1 MKTILMKKR
10 LFKILIYP
18 ILIFGIFN
26 TNQINSQNSDNNL
39 TTDYLRKRDNKDF
52 YILGPGDS
60 FYLEINQF
68 SKELNGVYT
77 IGPEGTINAK
87 RLNNIYIE
95 GLTINELINLLNE
108 EYLTFVKKP
117 NVRIIMLKYRAI
129 KIYIDGEVSNPGYHV
144 IPGAFNIYSLAER
157 IDDSALSRT
166 PANKINMIRALPDET
181 LGAQDISFYQ
191 SKNNYFPSLIDVL
204 RTTGGISINSD
215 LENIK
220 VIRNNSLSKGGGKIK
235 TEINLLNALNLK
247 DSSQNIRVYDGDSIF
262 IPKTEKVGLPKISKA
277 IKSNINPKFIN
288 IFVGGEVENP
298 GIIKTSRLSNM
309 IDAIDSAGGPKV
321 LKGPVRFV
329 RYSLEGQSDKR
340 TIRYNRK
347 AKPGTYNNPYLKEGD
362 IIFVGKS
369 NFKITTE
376 VITEITNPFQG
387 MFSAYGLYRAI
398 TD

>member
-1 MKTILMKKR
+1 MKTILIKKR
-10 LFKILIYP
+10 IFKILVFP
-18 ILIFGIFN
+18 ILIFGFFN
-26 TNQINSQNSDNNL
+26 IGQILSQNSDNKL
-39 TTDYLRKRDNKDF
+39 TTDYLKKRNNEDF

-60 FYLEINQF
+60 FYLEVNQF

-95 GLTINELINLLNE
+95 GLTKNELINLLNE

-144 IPGAFNIYSLAER
+144 IPGAFNIYSSAGR
-157 IDDSALSRT
+157 IDNSALSKS
-166 PANKINMIRALPDET
+166 PANQINMIRATPDDA
-181 LGAQDISFYQ
+181 LGIQDISFYQ
-191 SKNNYFPSLIDVL
+191 SRNNYFPSLIDVL

-215 LENIK
+215 LEIIK
-220 VIRNNSLSKGGGKIK
+220 VIRNNSLSKGGGKIE
-235 TEINLLNALNLK
+235 TEINLLEALNLK
-247 DSSQNIRVYDGDSIF
+247 DSSQNIRIYDGDFIF
-262 IPKTEKVGLPKISKA
+262 IPKTEKVGLPKITKA

-288 IFVGGEVENP
+288 IFVGGQVENP
-298 GIIKTSRLSNM
+298 GIIKTTRLSNM
-309 IDAIDSAGGPKV
+309 IDAIDTAGGPKV

-329 RYSLEGQSDKR
+329 RYSLEGKSEKR

-347 AKPGTYNNPYLKEGD
+347 AKPGAYNNPYLKEGD

-369 NFKITTE
+369 NFKVTSE
-376 VITEITNPFQG
+376 VISEITNPFQG
-387 MFSAYGLYRAI
+387 LFSAYGLYKAI